1 MLARANGLVYNGG
14 MIRHAI
20 LTIAL
25 AAGCLSAAPS
35 ASSSVAKTAREAET
49 AMLQELQKL
58 VKTGSEDF
66 CLPARAYLDKHGSCA
81 GYFEAMQKAAKN
93 GNAAA
98 QTWSAMYQLLYVQS
112 GTPEYANVLK
122 LVAAA
127 AEKKYAPAL
136 ILSAG
141 LHAQSN
147 PSLSQTHLRA
157 ACALGNPKARTLYLM
172 QTGRLSAGNV
182 TLPEVAS
189 ELKKNN
195 YHLEEA
201 LASIQTVEAKAIE
214 WMHKA
219 EAHGSASAPF
229 LLSQT
234 LVKGEDEQHRLAHMK
249 LAAERGNLV
258 AMHYYGALLCRA
270 NTHPLAIQLGIK
282 HDFALGSRYMQLAAM
297 QGMPEASAELALMYA
312 QGQLDSVPVELVYR
326 LFEHA
331 HRCGIAE
338 GTAGVGYCKVLGAGC
353 PVDAEGGISLLL
365 QARDKGALWVNHA
378 LASVYFNG
386 TAGVQKNLRKAI
398 DFLTEDAAVSS
409 ASAYA
414 IMAAITALGNE
425 TTPPDLST
433 AEYYLDMAK
442 AATPNAQQI
451 YDAIVLTKSWICMP
465 ELVKAVQ
472 K

>member
-1 MLARANGLVYNGG
+1 

-25 AAGCLSAAPS
+25 AAGVLSAAPS
-35 ASSSVAKTAREAET
+35 ATSSVVAPSAREAEA
-49 AMLQELQKL
+49 AMLKELQKL

-66 CLPARAYLDKHGSCA
+66 CVPARAYLDKHGNCS
-81 GYFEAMQKAAKN
+81 GFFEAMQKAAKS

-98 QTWSAMYQLLYVQS
+98 ETWSAMYQLLYVQS

-122 LVAAA
+122 LVASA

-157 ACALGNPKARTLYLM
+157 ACAQGNPKARTLYLM

-182 TLPEVAS
+182 TAPEVVS

-219 EAHGSASAPF
+219 EAHGSVSAPF

-234 LVKGEDEQHRLAHMK
+234 LVKGEDEHHRLAHMK

-270 NTHPLAIQLGIK
+270 NSHPLAIQLGIK
-282 HDFALGSRYMQLAAM
+282 HDFALGSRYLQLAAM

-312 QGQLDSVPVELVYR
+312 QGQFDSVPVELVYR

-353 PVDAEGGISLLL
+353 PVDAETGVAMLLE
-365 QARDKGALWVNHA
+365 ARDKGALWVNHS

-386 TAGVQKNLRKAI
+386 SAGIKKNMRKAI
-398 DFLTEDAAVSS
+398 DYLTEDAAVSS
-409 ASAYA
+409 SSAYA
-414 IMAAITALGNE
+414 IMAAISALGNE
-425 TTPPDLST
+425 ETAPDMGA

-465 ELVKAVQ
+465 ELVKAIQ
-472 K
+472 KK